1 MKIFLLLF
9 ALTHGLFAL
18 GNQGKSELQS
28 STSLRAAIAARLRAT
43 GASDPLL
50 AINTTGIN
58 QITNLTDLNQEN
70 EWMDLDPT
78 TIIVISVFLIVVGAI
93 ILLFGYRLLSFSAFI
108 CGGLI
113 AAVIL
118 FGILASAIS
127 NDDPAKREIV
137 YYSCLGAWLVFGIV
151 AACCLQFAIFVL
163 GAALGVFVAVL
174 LNPVA
179 LQYVWIQHAFSDIY
193 IWIAVFALIGGILA
207 CFLQRPLIIISTAL
221 GGALFHRHRN
231 LQPDWRHFN
240 NNSRRSVPDKHNG
253 TIVDLFCRNLRPRSL
268 LFFIQCLAL

>member
-1 MKIFLLLF
+1 MGCLLWGTKENPSCRVL
-9 ALTHGLFAL
+9 LVCGQL
-18 GNQGKSELQS
+18 LQH
-28 STSLRAAIAARLRAT
+28 AYARLVQAILCW
-43 GASDPLL
+43 LL
-50 AINTTGIN
+50 NTTGIN

-221 GGALFHRHRN
+221 GGALFIAIGICN
-231 LQPDWRHFN
+231 LIGGISIIIPDGVSPTSTTEQSWIFFAGTLGLAVCCFSFN
-240 NNSRRSVPDKHNG
+240 VWPCDVGKPD
-253 TIVDLFCRNLRPRSL
+253 
-268 LFFIQCLAL
+268 